1 MKIHDI
7 VELSKKE
14 LGNDPTGHDFFHAK
28 RVANLA
34 VSLYTKNNSYT
45 EQDIKLLLI
54 MGYLHDIID
63 DKITNDISTKINE
76 IMELPSIKTLSNA
89 EVEEVF
95 DTIQNM
101 SYSKNLQSNHHLSL
115 KGQYIQDSDRLDALG
130 AIGIARAFAYGGK
143 KGNLIY
149 DPSIQPTPNIS
160 KKVYRNKKSTTINHF
175 YEKLLDLSDSMNT
188 SEGKIIAEQR
198 IGYMKSFLNEFFNE
212 WNETTSGKLPLFNE

>member
-1 MKIHDI
+1 MNIQDVI
-7 VELSKKE
+7 EISKKE

-45 EQDIKLLLI
+45 EQDVKLLLI

-63 DKITNDISTKINE
+63 DKITNDISNKINK
-76 IMELPSIKTLSNA
+76 IMELPSIRSLNTV
-89 EVEEVF
+89 EIEEVL

-101 SYSKNLQSNHHLSL
+101 SYSKNLISKHHLSL

-149 DPSIQPTPNIS
+149 DPSTRPTSNTS
-160 KKVYRNKKSTTINHF
+160 KEIYRNKKSTTINHF
-175 YEKLLDLSDSMNT
+175 YEKLLKLSDLMNT
-188 SEGKIIAEQR
+188 NEGKMIAEQR
-198 IGYMKSFLNEFFNE
+198 INYMKNFLNEFFNE
-212 WNETTSGKLPLFNE
+212 WNEATNEK